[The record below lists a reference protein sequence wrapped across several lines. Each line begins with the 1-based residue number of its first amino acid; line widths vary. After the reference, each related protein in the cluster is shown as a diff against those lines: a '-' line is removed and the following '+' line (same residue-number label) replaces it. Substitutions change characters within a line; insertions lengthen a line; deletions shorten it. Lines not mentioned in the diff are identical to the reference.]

1 MHIYTYHMGLH
12 KVLQFKHY
20 FILVL
25 QLIPSFQKEINI
37 IGGFFFLVSFEI
49 YLFMKMLL
57 ITFAQLIGSFVGTI
71 YYCAGY

>member
-1 MHIYTYHMGLH
+1 MGLH
-12 KVLQFKHY
+12 KVLQCKHD

-37 IGGFFFLVSFEI
+37 TGFFFHVSFEI

-57 ITFAQLIGSFVGTI
+57 ITFAQLVGSFVGTI
-71 YYCAGY
+71 HYCAGY

>member
-1 MHIYTYHMGLH
+1 MELQ
-12 KVLQFKHY
+12 KVLQYKHN

-25 QLIPSFQKEINI
+25 QLVPSFQKEIKI
-37 IGGFFFLVSFEI
+37 IGGFFFHVSFEI